1 MSILDKVS
9 SIKTVLSVIEG
20 IMKVLIK
27 CLEVIQEKV
36 DGTEP
41 TL

>member
-9 SIKTVLSVIEG
+9 SVKTVLSVIEG

-27 CLEVIQEKV
+27 CLDVVLEKV
-36 DGTEP
+36 DGTASV
-41 TL
+41 